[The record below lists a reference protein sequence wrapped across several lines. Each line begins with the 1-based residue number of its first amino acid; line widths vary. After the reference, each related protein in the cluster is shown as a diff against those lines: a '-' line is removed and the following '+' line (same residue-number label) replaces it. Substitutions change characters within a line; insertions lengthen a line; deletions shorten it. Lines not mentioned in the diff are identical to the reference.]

1 MQPRMPH
8 PARHSRPKARQQEDQ
23 HALGSLLE
31 EVGSR
36 RAPAAHRLGEEHAE
50 RAEHAQQHPE
60 ATAPPMTLRRDGAH
74 ATLTAPNRGAQQ
86 MVLGASPRAVATWR
100 GPMLRAHDATD
111 PHVAVRPLDAP
122 ATCCGRTSDV
132 PHEAYGTGT
141 ALGGALLGDAATC
154 RGSSSHMHA
163 AYVSEHDETGVQAP
177 ASACTAAEPDPPP
190 DPQHTTPMEMMV
202 TLNSTLL
209 TTDTLDEDNLLQL
222 MSQLQMAQNIVVQRF
237 QVSKAQRQSGHVFA
251 AAAQPLVTNLI

>member
-1 MQPRMPH
+1 MPH
-8 PARHSRPKARQQEDQ
+8 PARHSRPKARQQDDQ

-50 RAEHAQQHPE
+50 QRVEHAQQHPE
-60 ATAPPMTLRRDGAH
+60 AHSA
-74 ATLTAPNRGAQQ
+74 GAQQ

-111 PHVAVRPLDAP
+111 LSVTVRPLDAP

-163 AYVSEHDETGVQAP
+163 AYVSLKAEHDETGVQAP
-177 ASACTAAEPDPPP
+177 ASACTAAEPHPPP
-190 DPQHTTPMEMMV
+190 NPQHTTPMEMVV

-209 TTDTLDEDNLLQL
+209 TTNTLDEENLLQL
-222 MSQLQMAQNIVVQRF
+222 MSQLQMAQNIVVQQF
-237 QVSKAQRQSGHVFA
+237 QVSIAQRKCGHV
-251 AAAQPLVTNLI
+251 LR

>member
-50 RAEHAQQHPE
+50 QRAEHAQQHPE

-111 PHVAVRPLDAP
+111 PHVAVRLLDAR

-132 PHEAYGTGT
+132 PHEAYSTGT
-141 ALGGALLGDAATC
+141 ALGGALLC
-154 RGSSSHMHA
+154 
-163 AYVSEHDETGVQAP
+163 ETGVQAP
-177 ASACTAAEPDPPP
+177 ASACTAAQPHPPP
-190 DPQHTTPMEMMV
+190 EPPPTILPETVEDPKRVLVHALQNDLSRMSV
-202 TLNSTLL
+202 LL
-209 TTDTLDEDNLLQL
+209 ERLDELL
-222 MSQLQMAQNIVVQRF
+222 SA
-237 QVSKAQRQSGHVFA
+237 
-251 AAAQPLVTNLI
+251 

>member
-1 MQPRMPH
+1 
-8 PARHSRPKARQQEDQ
+8 
-23 HALGSLLE
+23 
-31 EVGSR
+31 
-36 RAPAAHRLGEEHAE
+36 
-50 RAEHAQQHPE
+50 
-60 ATAPPMTLRRDGAH
+60 
-74 ATLTAPNRGAQQ
+74 

-111 PHVAVRPLDAP
+111 VSVTVRPLDAP

-209 TTDTLDEDNLLQL
+209 TTNTLDEDNLLQL
-222 MSQLQMAQNIVVQRF
+222 MLQLQIAQNIVVQRF